1 MTEQQEW
8 EQNENEM
15 MMIMRV
21 TYEDDDG
28 GEENGVSVIVC
39 ISCAQ
44 FINALYALADSVH
57 PTTVKVIL

>member
-1 MTEQQEW
+1 
-8 EQNENEM
+8 M

-21 TYEDDDG
+21 TYEDDDD
-28 GEENGVSVIVC
+28 GEEKGVSVIVC

-44 FINALYALADSVH
+44 FINALYALAHSVH

>member
-1 MTEQQEW
+1 
-8 EQNENEM
+8 M

-21 TYEDDDG
+21 TYKDDDDG
-28 GEENGVSVIVC
+28 EEKGVSVIVC